1 MLTEKKLNNTK
12 EKQMKSHDGTLITRE
27 MVALWVGSDTQRSE
41 IIEILYELA
50 NDEYEVEQMKQ
61 DIIDTND

>member
-1 MLTEKKLNNTK
+1 
-12 EKQMKSHDGTLITRE
+12 MKSYDGILITRE
-27 MVALWVGSDTQRSE
+27 MVEEWVGSDTLPSQ

-61 DIIDTND
+61 DIINSQ